1 MEPLREE
8 RLFARLHLE
17 KEAAYVECYSVSRA
31 LGGKCRE
38 LDIVSSSSIC
48 NQAMTITVGLL
59 DTKHTTQIIK

>member
-31 LGGKCRE
+31 LGGKCRQ
-38 LDIVSSSSIC
+38 LNIGFILINLQPGHDHYSRTVSYETYHSR
-48 NQAMTITVGLL
+48 
-59 DTKHTTQIIK
+59 